1 MFPLLDRDFLKSFLQ
16 AFVTAMA
23 LAFVLTL
30 VNELLDYYRYIFGSG
45 ESKLG
50 YVLLYYVMTLPDQAS
65 FMLPL
70 ATSASILWVLL
81 TKARENEILAY
92 FSCGVGP
99 ARLARPFLLCAM
111 IISACGLYLSE
122 SVVGP
127 ANATAYRIEK
137 IHIKNRKES
146 TVTQQSDIVLGLKD
160 QRVGFVDSFDDKFRK
175 MEDAAFIDK
184 SADGRTIRQKIEI
197 REGTL
202 TDDDWTLVDVT
213 IQKFDDRGNITESVT
228 HPKIFGS
235 QIEPPI
241 EASLVKFLS
250 ATQNPDRMTYR
261 QLRSYLDLQ
270 AEQGKKRNPKWE
282 TDLQLKLAVP
292 MVSLVLALLM
302 CAHAI
307 RPSSSGVM
315 KSFGGGLVWMAVVTA
330 VQMALRKLGDS
341 GVIPAILAAWLP
353 MFIFGVL
360 GTFLLTRP
368 RFA

>member
-30 VNELLDYYRYIFGSG
+30 VNELLDYYRYIFGTG

-50 YVLLYYVMTLPDQAS
+50 FVLLYYVMTLPDQAS

-92 FSCGVGP
+92 FACGVGP
-99 ARLARPFLLCAM
+99 TRLARPFLLCAA
-111 IISACGLYLSE
+111 IISSLGLFLSE

-127 ANATAYRIEK
+127 ANAKAYRIEK
-137 IHIKNRKES
+137 IHIKNRKET

-160 QRVGFVDSFDDKFRK
+160 QRVGFVDSFDDKFQR

-184 SADGRTIRQKIEI
+184 TADGRGIRQKVEIE
-197 REGTL
+197 EGVL
-202 TDDDWTLVDVT
+202 TESGWMLSNVT
-213 IQKFDDRGNITESVT
+213 IQKFDDHGNVIESVT
-228 HPKIFGS
+228 HPKIAGS
-235 QIEPPI
+235 QIDPPI
-241 EASLVKFLS
+241 EPSLVKFLS

-261 QLRSYLDLQ
+261 ELRSYLELQ

-282 TDLQLKLAVP
+282 TDLHLKLAVP
-292 MVSLVLALLM
+292 MVSLILALLM

-330 VQMALRKLGDS
+330 VQMGLRKLGDS
-341 GVIPAILAAWLP
+341 GVISAVLAAWLP
-353 MFIFGVL
+353 MVIFGIL

>member
-16 AFVTAMA
+16 AFATAMA

-30 VNELLDYYRYIFGSG
+30 VNELLDNYRYIFGNG

-50 YVLLYYVMTLPDQAS
+50 YVLLYYFLTLPDQAS
-65 FMLPL
+65 YLLPL

-92 FSCGVGP
+92 FACGVGP
-99 ARLARPFLLCAM
+99 TRLARPFLLCAVV
-111 IISACGLYLSE
+111 ISSFSLFLSE
-122 SVVGP
+122 GVVGP
-127 ANATAYRIEK
+127 ANTAAHRVEK
-137 IHIKNRKES
+137 IYIRNRKES

-160 QRVGFVDSFDDKFRK
+160 QRVGFVDSFDDKSQR
-175 MEDAAFIDK
+175 MEKAAFIDK
-184 SADGRTIRQKIEI
+184 TADGRTIRQKIEI
-197 REGTL
+197 AEGVL
-202 TDDDWTLVDVT
+202 TDGDWLLSNVT
-213 IQKFDDRGNITESVT
+213 VQKFDDRGNITESTT
-228 HPKIFGS
+228 HPKIKGS
-235 QIEPPI
+235 QIVPPV

-261 QLRSYLDLQ
+261 ELRSYLDLQ
-270 AEQGKKRNPKWE
+270 AEQGKKRNSKWE
-282 TDLQLKLAVP
+282 TDLHLKLAVP
-292 MVSLVLALLM
+292 LVPLILALLM

-315 KSFGGGLVWMAVVTA
+315 KSFGGGLIWMAVVTA

-341 GVIPAILAAWLP
+341 GVIAAFLAAWLP
-353 MFIFGVL
+353 LIFFGVL